1 MATDLEASDVQTA
14 PTGANEACQETSYL
28 FVKVLG
34 RGAFGEAVLYRKTED
49 NSLVV
54 WKEVNLARLGEKE
67 RRDAMN
73 EVEILSL
80 LNNTNVITYYN
91 HFLDQDTLF
100 IEMEYANGGSL
111 HDKIATQTDLFPEQ
125 QVRWYLFQIASALT
139 HIHNYGIIH
148 RDVKA
153 MNIFMTKTD
162 LLKLGDFGISK
173 LLESKGEMADSLVG
187 TPYYLSP
194 EIVQGASY
202 DQKTDVWALGCV
214 LFELLTLTKTFQ
226 ATNQLRLAYEIV
238 RSEQG
243 EVDPCFS
250 NHMRELVNLM
260 LQKEP
265 KNRPSTMDIL
275 DHSVFTA
282 DDCKANMEKQ
292 VWELNSGARK
302 LRLQSSSS
310 VETVPVIKSKVTE
323 VYQWG
328 GGKRTPQKQ
337 DMFVKGKSAIQV
349 AAGSAHFAVVTMEKE
364 LYTWANVQGGAQIVG
379 QLGQG
384 NKSAY
389 KAPKKVEALEG
400 VGIIQASC
408 GEDFTLAVTDEGQVH
423 AFGSDYYGCLGC
435 DNEDY
440 LCYFCLDEGQV
451 HAFGSDYYGCLG
463 CDNEDYLYYF
473 CLDEGQVHAF
483 GSDYYG
489 CLGCD
494 NEEGDEVLVPILVDY
509 FNTRPVAEVSC
520 GQCHV
525 IALTRDRDVY
535 SWGCGEFGRLGLGSE
550 DDFASPQKVE
560 TPGKHFIKHVYAGS
574 DSTFLV
580 TTSGRVLACGSNEYN
595 KLGLNSETSGLRKQK
610 PKIYDIPCKYTF
622 STVKPLLRFNIVT
635 VSAGHTHSAAIDL
648 YGKLYTFGSNKYGQL
663 GVGDFKKKSW
673 ICRVSGVLTGK
684 RVINVTCGTYF
695 TVAATSDSQVYSWGN
710 GANGTLGAEFLDQG
724 KGPNSQSISLPRT
737 LFGSLHLVSHLSAR
751 HWHTIAIA
759 EKVLNQKTLKSRIS
773 SPKLFVPS
781 PPVVEEDGLFLD
793 SDDGLSKP
801 RVCINY
807 LGNEEMKDS
816 GKPDSPE
823 ISESKSDWKM
833 PPRAK
838 PFTPSPVGG
847 AAGYSYQDSGR
858 PSSGGSD
865 RPGSGGNR
873 EESNIPDWLQA
884 ELQDADFIPFPPDVL
899 PVSPPIQ
906 HPGQPGG
913 PSIYAD
919 MEEMKEA
926 ENSMK
931 EQKLIKSKNTE
942 ILEKD
947 ELIALLKQ
955 KLTDVELEN
964 TELKEQLKSQEK
976 RMKSL
981 ETQVG
986 AARIDH

>member
-1 MATDLEASDVQTA
+1 MATELEASDVQTVS
-14 PTGANEACQETSYL
+14 TGLHDPCQETSYL

-67 RRDAMN
+67 RRDAMK
-73 EVEILSL
+73 EVDILSL

-91 HFLDQDTLF
+91 HFLDQETLF

-111 HDKIATQTDLFPEQ
+111 YEKIATQTELFEEHL
-125 QVRWYLFQIASALT
+125 VRWYLFQIASALM

-173 LLESKGEMADSLVG
+173 LLESKGQLADTVVG

-243 EVDPCFS
+243 EVDKRYS
-250 NHMRELVNLM
+250 SHMRELVNLM

-265 KNRPSTMDIL
+265 QKRPSTIEIL
-275 DHSVFTA
+275 DHPVFTT
-282 DDCKANMEKQ
+282 DNCKAKMEKQ

-302 LRLQSSSS
+302 LRLQSASS

-337 DMFVKGKSAIQV
+337 DLFTKGKSAIQV
-349 AAGSAHFAVVTMEKE
+349 AAGGAHFAVVTVEKE
-364 LYTWANVQGGAQIVG
+364 LYTWANVQGGAEIVG

-408 GEDFTLAVTDEGQVH
+408 GDDFTVSVTDEGEVYT
-423 AFGSDYYGCLGC
+423 FGSDYYGCLGC
-435 DNEDY
+435 DN
-440 LCYFCLDEGQV
+440 Q
-451 HAFGSDYYGCLG
+451 
-463 CDNEDYLYYF
+463 
-473 CLDEGQVHAF
+473 
-483 GSDYYG
+483 
-489 CLGCD
+489 
-494 NEEGDEVLVPILVDY
+494 EGDEVLVPIPVDF

-525 IALTRDRDVY
+525 MALTRDREVY

-550 DDFASPQKVE
+550 DDFGSPQKVE

-574 DSTFLV
+574 DGTFLV

-595 KLGLNSETSGLRKQK
+595 KLGFNSETSGLRKQK
-610 PKIYDIPCKYTF
+610 PKIYDIPCQYTF
-622 STVKPLLRFNIVT
+622 STVKPLLRFNIVL
-635 VSAGHTHSAAIDL
+635 VSAGHTHSAGIDL
-648 YGKLYTFGSNKYGQL
+648 YGKMYTFGSNKYGQL
-663 GVGDFKKKSW
+663 GVGDFKKKSR
-673 ICRVSGVLTGK
+673 ICRVSGALTGK
-684 RVINVTCGTYF
+684 RVINVTCGSYF

-710 GANGTLGAEFLDQG
+710 GANGTLGAEFRDLG

-737 LFGSLHLVSHLSAR
+737 IFGSLHQVSNLSAR

-759 EKVLNQKTLKSRIS
+759 EKVLNQKTLKSRVS
-773 SPKLFVPS
+773 SPKCEKEIHKVFVPS
-781 PPVVEEDGLFLD
+781 PPVAEEDVLFTD
-793 SDDGLSKP
+793 SDGVSKP
-801 RVCINY
+801 RVCMNY

-823 ISESKSDWKM
+823 VTEPQSDWNV
-833 PPRAK
+833 PPRAT
-838 PFTPSPVGG
+838 PFIPSPVGG
-847 AAGYSYQDSGR
+847 AAAYTYQDSGR

-865 RPGSGGNR
+865 RPGSGDKPD
-873 EESNIPDWLQA
+873 ESNIPDWLQA
-884 ELQDADFIPFPPDVL
+884 ELEDADFIPFHPDAL

-906 HPGQPGG
+906 YPGQPGG
-913 PSIYAD
+913 PLVYAD
-919 MEEMKEA
+919 REELEEA
-926 ENSMK
+926 EQSMK
-931 EQKLIKSKNTE
+931 EEKLSESKKETE
-942 ILEKD
+942 MLEKD

-955 KLTDVELEN
+955 KVADIELEN
-964 TELKEQLKSQEK
+964 TQLKEQLTSQEK
-976 RMKSL
+976 KMKSL
-981 ETQVG
+981 EAQV
-986 AARIDH
+986 ARQTTDH